1 VTPGPSR
8 LVARPGPADLAL
20 LTVAVLGVSA
30 SAPIIVA
37 ASAPGLAIALWRN
50 VMGSAVLLPLSVL
63 RAPGEIA
70 GLSRRERRLVVV
82 AGLALAAHF
91 GTWVPSVTLTTVASA
106 VALGTTA
113 PVWNALIARAQGHA
127 VPRRAWAGI
136 AVSLVGVL
144 LLTGVD
150 VTVSRDALAG
160 DLLALAGGFFGAVYV
175 ALGGEVRRTVST
187 STYSALCYSTCS
199 VVLLPVCLVAG
210 VALGG
215 YDGRT
220 WLLLVAL
227 TITAQLLGHTLFN
240 AVVGRVGPLVVAL
253 AVLLEVPGAAVLA
266 ALWLGQVP
274 PLAALPAA
282 LLVLVGVAMAVTT
295 GAPEAAEPAA

>member
-1 VTPGPSR
+1 VTPPRSR
-8 LVARPGPADLAL
+8 LVARPGPADLVL

-37 ASAPGLAIALWRN
+37 AAAPALAIALWRN

-63 RAPGEIA
+63 RSPGEIR
-70 GLSRRERRLVVV
+70 GLSRSERRLVVL
-82 AGLALAAHF
+82 AGLALATHF

-144 LLTGVD
+144 VLTGVD
-150 VTVSRDALAG
+150 VTVSRQALVG
-160 DLLALAGGFFGAVYV
+160 DLLALTGGFFGAVYV

-187 STYSALCYSTCS
+187 STYSALCYATCS

-210 VALGG
+210 VAIVGF
-215 YDGRT
+215 DGRT

-227 TITAQLLGHTLFN
+227 TVTAQLLGHTLFN

-253 AVLLEVPGAAVLA
+253 AVLLEVPGATVLA

-282 LLVLVGVAMAVTT
+282 LLVLLGVAMVVTT
-295 GAPEAAEPAA
+295 RAPEVAEPAA